1 MDSNMKYLA
10 EKLII
15 LVICVLSLYDMEI
28 TYRILAG
35 GLLALSAACFCQ
47 ALEKRKVP
55 RLTSELLYGAAALVF
70 PEMSFFAAL
79 PLYEAARAKDAAG
92 IAVIILGAA
101 RGLFLFGSSRLIPFA
116 ACILSVYLAFCAVF
130 SECRRVKLIE
140 SRDNSVELER
150 LLKRRNR
157 ELKENMEYE
166 LKINTLN
173 ERNRIAREIHD
184 NVGHI
189 LTRSLLGT
197 GALIAVCPKEQKELR
212 EGLIVL
218 KDNLNSAME
227 SIRKSVHD
235 IRDDSLDLK
244 IILDKITADLRK
256 RFKTELIYDIKGEM
270 PAKIKTAFTAILKE
284 AVSNILRHSSGD
296 KVQITVR
303 EHPALY
309 QLIIY
314 NNGSGGKVSGTGM
327 GLDDMRQRA
336 EELNGI
342 FRVDSEKGFTVF
354 VSVKKELYINL

>member
-1 MDSNMKYLA
+1 
-10 EKLII
+10 
-15 LVICVLSLYDMEI
+15 
-28 TYRILAG
+28 
-35 GLLALSAACFCQ
+35 
-47 ALEKRKVP
+47 
-55 RLTSELLYGAAALVF
+55 
-70 PEMSFFAAL
+70 
-79 PLYEAARAKDAAG
+79 
-92 IAVIILGAA
+92 
-101 RGLFLFGSSRLIPFA
+101 
-116 ACILSVYLAFCAVF
+116 
-130 SECRRVKLIE
+130 
-140 SRDNSVELER
+140 
-150 LLKRRNR
+150 
-157 ELKENMEYE
+157 MEYE